1 MRRIWLAHPNFWLG
15 LVSDL
20 AKNKYDMPRSYLLVL
35 VSFFFFI
42 SQVVA
47 ANEDRIENLW
57 LASTLLGL
65 AHGSVFSLFPT
76 VCMEWFGMRK
86 NYFCPLFFPSS
97 SKILLFSAHFS
108 ENWGYLLLSPM
119 AGGDLFSIIFGK
131 NLDKHHVT
139 NINDQAPTAK
149 AASFAAPQCLLGLEC
164 YVDTLYLTA
173 GATFLAIL
181 LSIWAGYRDRRKIT
195 ASREK
200 EEFSRRGGDPW
211 EYDEERR
218 GLIDDAS

>member
-1 MRRIWLAHPNFWLG
+1 MRPIWSLIQDSILLG

-20 AKNKYDMPRSYLLVL
+20 AKNKYDMPRSYSLVL

-57 LASTLLGL
+57 IASTLLGL

-86 NYFCPLFFPSS
+86 NYFRPPFFFSSLSKILFFP
-97 SKILLFSAHFS
+97 AHFS
-108 ENWGYLLLSPM
+108 ENWGYLSLSPM
-119 AGGDLFSIIFGK
+119 AGGNFFSIVFGR
-131 NLDKHHVT
+131 NMDKHDVT
-139 NINDQAPTAK
+139 NTNGRAPIAK
-149 AASFAAPQCLLGLEC
+149 SAAPQCLLGLEC

-173 GATFLAIL
+173 GATFLGML
-181 LSIWAGYRDRRKIT
+181 LSIWAGYRDRRKIV
-195 ASREK
+195 ASREV
-200 EEFSRRGGDPW
+200 FTRRGGDPW
-211 EYDEERR
+211 ESDEERR
-218 GLIDDAS
+218 GMIDDAS